1 MDNKLYFAT
10 IKSPH
15 GNTQFCEKE
24 TRTALCDADHEHMYH
39 VEDGDPSELDPDAQ
53 KLLAARHSIQN
64 GESLPEQDEPY
75 GPDHMAT
82 VTNIWDAK
90 SLRGRQFPPE

>member
-10 IKSPH
+10 IKTPH
-15 GNTQFCEKE
+15 GSTQFCEKE

-53 KLLAARHSIQN
+53 KLLAARHSRQ
-64 GESLPEQDEPY
+64 EEPY
-75 GPDHMAT
+75 GADHIAP